1 MHDAPVVAQQRGF
14 LTPPPNRML
23 YLPLLLCLPRL
34 LTEPVVR
41 GSAPE
46 SSQSKERLQHLLRG
60 LCASKQASEASEAT
74 PPKDAN
80 WRRLPCIRFPTTCH
94 SCTAHVSLFRRK
106 LRPGEQ
112 IATKRWEKVAANAA
126 MRQRAY
132 LGLSEIFP
140 GLRSLEGHVC
150 PVQRIRH
157 FGTKNT
163 NRPAR
168 RRN

>member
-23 YLPLLLCLPRL
+23 YLPLLLCLLRL

-46 SSQSKERLQHLLRG
+46 SSQKQRAPAAPVARPVCL
-60 LCASKQASEASEAT
+60 QASEASEAT

-80 WRRLPCIRFPTTCH
+80 WRRLSCIRFPTTCH
-94 SCTAHVSLFRRK
+94 SCNAHVSLFRRK

-126 MRQRAY
+126 MRQRAH

-150 PVQRIRH
+150 AVQRIRH